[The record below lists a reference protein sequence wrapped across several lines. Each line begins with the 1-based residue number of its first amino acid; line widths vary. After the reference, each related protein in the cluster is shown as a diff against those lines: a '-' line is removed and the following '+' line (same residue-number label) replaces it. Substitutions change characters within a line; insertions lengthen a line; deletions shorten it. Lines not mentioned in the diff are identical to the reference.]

1 MTCPAAAKAQIYGK
15 VLMVVTTGQKFQLTK
30 VCLKGLWVL
39 WELPFLPLILKRY
52 LLSLKQM
59 TEAFTAQTMEE
70 IPGLEPMKREI

>member
-15 VLMVVTTGQKFQLTK
+15 VQMVVTTGQKYLLTK
-30 VCLKGLWVL
+30 VCQKGLWVL

-59 TEAFTAQTMEE
+59 MVEFTVQTMEG

>member
-15 VLMVVTTGQKFQLTK
+15 VLMVVTTGQKYLLTK

-59 TEAFTAQTMEE
+59 TEAFTALITEE